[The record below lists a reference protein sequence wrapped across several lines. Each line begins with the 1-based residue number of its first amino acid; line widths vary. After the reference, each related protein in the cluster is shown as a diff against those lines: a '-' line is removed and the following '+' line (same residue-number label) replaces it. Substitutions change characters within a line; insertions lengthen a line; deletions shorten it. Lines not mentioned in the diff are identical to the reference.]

1 MLALQLGKILY
12 AVKHIG
18 IKAHLV
24 FKTLRRCVRQPCECA
39 EICRIYEIFISKS
52 ADVNAVFPAGN
63 DLLRSFHRVAAYAV
77 ELGKIVGASRRH
89 IADGDI
95 QTRFYQS
102 GGYHAGYRLVYRT
115 VAARAA
121 DHVIVPAVCL
131 DVLCRVAAA
140 ARRIKAHA
148 VACVHEY
155 ARDLGQMAHHLAL
168 SGNGVYYEHH
178 VFLCARH
185 AARRLCHRLRHR
197 VRTLGVKAAVLLAH
211 GVVNRLYRIE
221 REIVFPSAHH
231 LHRVYG
237 AA

>member
-52 ADVNAVFPAGN
+52 ADVNAVLPAGN
-63 DLLRSFHRVAAYAV
+63 DLLGCFHRVAAYAV

-95 QTRFYQS
+95 QS
-102 GGYHAGYRLVYRT
+102 GGYHAGYRLVYRA

-121 DHVIVPAVCL
+121 DHVIVSAVCL
-131 DVLCRVAAA
+131 DVLCRVSAA
-140 ARRIKAHA
+140 ARWIKAHA
-148 VACVHEY
+148 VACVHEH
-155 ARDLGQMAHHLAL
+155 ACDLGQMAHHLAL

-185 AARRLCHRLRHR
+185 AARRIGNGLGHR

-231 LHRVYG
+231 LHGIDR